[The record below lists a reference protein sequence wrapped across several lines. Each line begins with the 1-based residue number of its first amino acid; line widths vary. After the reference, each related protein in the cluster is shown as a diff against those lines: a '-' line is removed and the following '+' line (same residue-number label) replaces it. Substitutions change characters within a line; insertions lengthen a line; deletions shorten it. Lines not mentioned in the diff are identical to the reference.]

1 MVVKVFE
8 CGSSCV
14 GGTPE
19 TGREGA
25 EDVGR
30 EAGREVRARLNL
42 RLNRLFALSA
52 PSGRSIAVMPSVRS
66 VRKASIRS

>member
-1 MVVKVFE
+1 MVVKAFE

-30 EAGREVRARLNL
+30 EAGREVKALLNL
-42 RLNRLFALSA
+42 RLKRLLVLSA
-52 PSGRSIAVMPSVRS
+52 PSGRSTAVIPSVRS